1 MLSSSS
7 GQMCSSV
14 QKNGMPRKYPRNSGG
29 APSGVRH
36 PPMLATRKMKK
47 TTMWALCARQML
59 ARRTGRMSSI
69 AAPVVPIQLARN
81 VPIASMI
88 TLLRVEP
95 LMVPATWMPPVTTNR
110 PSSSTMKGM

>member
-1 MLSSSS
+1 
-7 GQMCSSV
+7 
-14 QKNGMPRKYPRNSGG
+14 
-29 APSGVRH
+29 
-36 PPMLATRKMKK
+36 
-47 TTMWALCARQML
+47 MWALCVRQML